1 PEAHHHIHGDGAEKG
16 LADQPDLHPA
26 EIEEAEGGADGG
38 DDEDL
43 AKRPAVL
50 RVHDGPLQ
58 ALGLLA
64 DTVRSR
70 ATWPAGGPKL
80 RKASLNVANTGPAS
94 PLSLVQKFL
103 ALSKTPDCL
112 RKSMQP

>member
-1 PEAHHHIHGDGAEKG
+1 MASG
-16 LADQPDLHPA
+16 
-26 EIEEAEGGADGG
+26 
-38 DDEDL
+38 
-43 AKRPAVL
+43 R
-50 RVHDGPLQ
+50 
-58 ALGLLA
+58 
-64 DTVRSR
+64 T
-70 ATWPAGGPKL
+70 KL